1 MLDLTRQQIADRRA
15 SRRERIAQLGE
26 GHRRAK
32 LLRDML
38 RLVAKAAAE
47 FIEEHPP
54 GECPCE
60 FCTGSEAAVANTAEG
75 PCRTAGGDGPDGGQR
90 DRHGHLRRPQR
101 PGAAG
106 RDRGRVAAVGP
117 TGRRGLNP
125 CRHTTYTHR

>member
-15 SRRERIAQLGE
+15 SRRERIAELGE

-60 FCTGSEAAVANTAEG
+60 FCTGSEAAVANTAEDI
-75 PCRTAGGDGPDGGQR
+75 RTAGGMARMAASAIDMAIFDALSDRGPRDGIGAE
-90 DRHGHLRRPQR
+90 LRRLARQAD
-101 PGAAG
+101 AA
-106 RDRGRVAAVGP
+106 
-117 TGRRGLNP
+117 
-125 CRHTTYTHR
+125 